1 MSKRFVWSP
10 EEKDVFAKHLENVGN
25 ETRAALKNLIPKEAA
40 GVGFSLPEAK
50 RRIQDL
56 AETVARLEARMA
68 HLERRKS
75 R

>member
-1 MSKRFVWSP
+1 MSRKFVWTP
-10 EEKDVFAKHLENVGN
+10 EESKAFAKHLETVGN
-25 ETRAALKNLIPKEAA
+25 ENRAALKNLIPKQEA

-50 RRIQDL
+50 KRIQDL
-56 AETVARLEARMA
+56 GEAVARLEARLA